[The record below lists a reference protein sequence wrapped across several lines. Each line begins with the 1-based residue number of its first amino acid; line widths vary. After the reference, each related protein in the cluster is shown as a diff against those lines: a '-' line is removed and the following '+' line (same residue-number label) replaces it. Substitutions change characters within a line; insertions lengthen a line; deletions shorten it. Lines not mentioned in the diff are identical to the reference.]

1 MHFLAIRENYKHKL
15 TIVRKTESA
24 SYIYTSLP

>member
-1 MHFLAIRENYKHKL
+1 MHFLAIRVNNKHKL
-15 TIVRKTESA
+15 TFARKTESA